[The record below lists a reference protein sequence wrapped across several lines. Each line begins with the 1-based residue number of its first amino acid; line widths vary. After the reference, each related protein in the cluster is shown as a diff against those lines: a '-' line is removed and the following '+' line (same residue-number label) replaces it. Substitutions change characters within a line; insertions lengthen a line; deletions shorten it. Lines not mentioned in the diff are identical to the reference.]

1 MKRFA
6 PLGILIAVVALFSIF
21 QFACVTLGTS
31 DLEIAAQLTST
42 GLSLA
47 FVIWMMAD
55 ARIRRRTP
63 CFEFGFL
70 VAVYFPL
77 SLAWYVFWSRG
88 WRALFTLAGFF
99 VLMFLPWLTA
109 AMAWILRYGLA

>member
-1 MKRFA
+1 MKRLP
-6 PLGILIAVVALFSIF
+6 PLGILFAIVALFSIF
-21 QFACVTLGTS
+21 QFAYVALGTS
-31 DLEIAAQLTST
+31 DPEIAARLTSI

-63 CFEFGFL
+63 CYEFGFL

-77 SLAWYVFWSRG
+77 SLVWYVFWSRG
-88 WRALFTLAGFF
+88 WRALF
-99 VLMFLPWLTA
+99 VLTGLFALMMLPQLSA
-109 AMAWILRYGLA
+109 VMAWIFRYGLA